1 MESIRNP
8 WVLGVLA
15 LIIVL
20 VIVGDV
26 ADAKC
31 VCKKNKGDA
40 NTEALGEEF
49 PEVASSSSSAGT
61 DALGEEFPE

>member
-1 MESIRNP
+1 M
-8 WVLGVLA
+8 LA

-20 VIVGDV
+20 AFVGDV

-49 PEVASSSSSAGT
+49 PEVAGSSSSADT
-61 DALGEEFPE
+61 EALGEEFPE